1 MLKKAE
7 TGKVFKRAIMGVL
20 ALAVAGG
27 IFFGLR
33 YYMQL
38 QEYKKRIEG
47 IVISRVDLSNVR
59 DGSYRGSFDAIFV
72 GAEVVVQVKNHTI
85 ESIDLVKHKNER
97 GAKAEAIVDKIIL
110 EQSVTVDVIS
120 GATNSSKVILKAVEN
135 ALESQKDNQ

>member
-1 MLKKAE
+1 VLKKAE

-97 GAKAEAIVDKIIL
+97 GAKAEAIVDKIIS
-110 EQSVTVDVIS
+110 EQSVAVDVIS

>member
-7 TGKVFKRAIMGVL
+7 TGKVIKRAIIGVL

-47 IVISRVDLSNVR
+47 IVISRVDLSNIR

-85 ESIDLVKHKNER
+85 ERIDLVKHKNER
-97 GAKAEAIVDKIIL
+97 GAKAEAIVDKIIS

>member
-97 GAKAEAIVDKIIL
+97 GAKAEAIVDKIIS
-110 EQSVTVDVIS
+110 EQSVAVDVIS

>member
-7 TGKVFKRAIMGVL
+7 TGKVIKRAIMGVL

-97 GAKAEAIVDKIIL
+97 GAKAEAIVDKIIS
-110 EQSVTVDVIS
+110 EQSVAVDVIS